1 MSWTIPPPDPAYATV
16 AIVLVAIGMAVSGL
30 EQLAER
36 RQFSHVGAYSW
47 PVLRTLNNWTLAG
60 RTSVVFDRLFDY
72 PQTLVVFALQVALG
86 VTTVCT
92 AVAVGAQ
99 AGRFVLALLVGCL
112 LASHLVGNLRCQIGL
127 DGADQMRTLVL
138 AGLLVFLTAPG
149 PLLQAAAL
157 WFIAAQAVCAYLTSG
172 IAKLVSPTWR
182 GGSAVAAIVNAE
194 SYGDRRLAHL
204 LMGHRWLSVTASRGT
219 ILLECVGPLLLLGG
233 PTLCLVFIA
242 AAVLFHIAIAVAMG
256 LNDFLWS
263 FTASLPALLYVSH
276 ALPWA

>member
-1 MSWTIPPPDPAYATV
+1 MSWTIPPPDPAYITV
-16 AIVLVAIGMAVSGL
+16 ATVLVAIGMTVSGL

-47 PVLRTLNNWTLAG
+47 PVLRTLNSWTLAG
-60 RTSVVFDRLFDY
+60 RGSVVFDRLFEY
-72 PQTLVVFALQVALG
+72 PQTLAIFALQVVLG
-86 VTTVCT
+86 VATG
-92 AVAVGAQ
+92 VAALTIGVE

-112 LASHLVGNLRCQIGL
+112 LASHLAGILRCQIGL

-138 AGLLVFLTAPG
+138 AGLFVFLTAPG
-149 PLLQAAAL
+149 PWLQAAAL

-172 IAKLVSPTWR
+172 IAKLISPTWR

-204 LMGHRWLSVTASRGT
+204 LLDCRWLSVTASRGT
-219 ILLECVGPLLLLGG
+219 ILLECVGPLLVLGG
-233 PTLCLVFIA
+233 PRLCLLFIVA
-242 AAVLFHIAIAVAMG
+242 AILFHLAIAVAMG

-276 ALPWA
+276 SVPWT